1 MIEAFPL
8 CWPIDWKRT
17 KYPQRSRFD
26 TTFAVARDAVV
37 HELRLMGGKQVIIS
51 SNVPLKRDGLPYA
64 NIKVDDTG
72 IAVYF
77 TYDGIQMVLACDK
90 WNRVEDNMQAIRKT
104 ISSLRMIPEWGVSDM
119 LKRAFTGF
127 KALEEKNDKR
137 SWEEILGVP
146 RGATTSEIKDAYR
159 KQVMQHHPDKG
170 GDAETFHKI
179 QKAYEEGISVA

>member
-1 MIEAFPL
+1 MIEAYPL

-17 KYPQRSRFD
+17 KFPQRSRFD
-26 TTFAVARDAVV
+26 TSFAVARDAVV

-51 SNVPLKRDGLPYA
+51 SNVPLKRDGMPYA
-64 NIKVDDTG
+64 NVKVEDSG

-77 TYDGIQMVLACDK
+77 TYEGIQMVLACDK
-90 WNRVEDNMQAIRKT
+90 WNRVECNMQAIRKT

-127 KALEEKNDKR
+127 KAIENDSATK
-137 SWEEILGVP
+137 SWEEILGVQK
-146 RGATTSEIKDAYR
+146 GANASEIKEAYR

-170 GDAETFHKI
+170 GNSETFHKI
-179 QKAYEEGISVA
+179 QKAYEQALRS